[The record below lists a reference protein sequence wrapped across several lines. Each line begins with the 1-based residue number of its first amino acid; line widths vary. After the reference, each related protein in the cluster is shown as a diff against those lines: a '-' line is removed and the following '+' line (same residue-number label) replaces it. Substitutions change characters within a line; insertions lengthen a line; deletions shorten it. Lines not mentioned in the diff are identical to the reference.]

1 MRYLPL
7 LAILLL
13 AVTANADDGEQR
25 VHVNLDDVVA
35 AGEVKPVNGITSSG
49 QPDKA
54 ALEVFAESGYAV
66 VIDMRGPNENRGM
79 DDYQGAVEATGM
91 QYLAFP
97 VVGAGQVS
105 FETAVKLD
113 EVLRGMDGPV
123 LLHCGSGNRVGAV
136 LALRESLNGASHEES
151 IQFGKDAGL
160 TRLEPR
166 VREALVSD

>member
-1 MRYLPL
+1 MKHLSL

-13 AVTANADDGEQR
+13 AFTANADEGEQSI
-25 VHVNLDDVVA
+25 HVVIDDVIA
-35 AGEVKPVNGITSSG
+35 AGEVESVDGITSSG
-49 QPDKA
+49 QPDKE
-54 ALEVFAESGYAV
+54 ALKVFAESGYTV
-66 VIDMRGPNENRGM
+66 VIDMRGPDENRGM
-79 DDYQGAVEATGM
+79 DDYAGAVESTGM

-113 EVLRGMDGPV
+113 EVLRGIDGPV
-123 LLHCGSGNRVGAV
+123 LMHCGSGNRVGAV

-151 IQFGKDAGL
+151 IEFGKDAGM

-166 VREALVSD
+166 VREVLESD